1 MGISTS
7 TGDTTVNATLR
18 GSKDKIAITSLSSK
32 LETLLFQGLLM
43 VILSDL
49 YVQNNL
55 YYFNSIPLGLQ
66 QSYPKTRR
74 AVEFDENILVCL

>member
-1 MGISTS
+1 MYMGISTAV
-7 TGDTTVNATLR
+7 GDMTVNVTLR
-18 GSKDKIAITSLSSK
+18 GSEDKIAITSLSSK

-66 QSYPKTRR
+66 P
-74 AVEFDENILVCL
+74 

>member
-1 MGISTS
+1 MGISTAV
-7 TGDTTVNATLR
+7 GDMTVNVTLR
-18 GSKDKIAITSLSSK
+18 GSEDKIAITSLSSK

-66 QSYPKTRR
+66 P
-74 AVEFDENILVCL
+74 